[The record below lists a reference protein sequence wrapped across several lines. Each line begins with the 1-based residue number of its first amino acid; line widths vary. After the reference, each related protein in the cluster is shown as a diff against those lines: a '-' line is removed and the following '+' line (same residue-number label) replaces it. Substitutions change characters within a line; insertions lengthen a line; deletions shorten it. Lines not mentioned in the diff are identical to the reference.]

1 MLNQKMNPLI
11 RIFAYIFIFVA
22 YILFMNI
29 YAPLGISW
37 QDYHAQRIFNAVEF
51 LKLNGYLSFYGYTIW
66 HFCEDCLLDAPY
78 WKDKIYFSVNLL
90 KLLPYVII
98 NHFAGKEALF
108 FLGPLVDKSLIFL
121 CGTLISEL
129 LIKSTKSLTH
139 LPPFF
144 IGTACFAIFSL
155 APWTYQMI
163 IALWLEVYFLLFFLI
178 GMLAFSNNK
187 TIFGYIAFFIA
198 GFFHIQWGLLLAAYY
213 CLFLAIKYLFIDEVY
228 IKKYFPPFHGSQ
240 KYRIRIIFSLILP
253 VMILLFIRAF
263 AQQYI
268 DPGLGS
274 SLVFRIGISGNDI
287 HNGGLLGALQFLG
300 GFRLTQCF
308 QGLGMNFLSGDLYMK
323 IAVFN
328 CLLSGAGMGV
338 ISIISTFGIYLLVKH
353 SKLGKQIFLP
363 LLFALM
369 FMISFLQQS
378 LSVHL
383 MGYSFIFSAIFSSG
397 IVMLMI
403 SIQNRLSSPILGLVF
418 SIPCIVGVLILSLR
432 VSMIAPLG

>member
-1 MLNQKMNPLI
+1 MNLPF
-11 RIFAYIFIFVA
+11 RIFTYILIFSA

-37 QDYHAQRIFNAVEF
+37 QDYHAQRISNSVEF
-51 LKLNGYLSFYGYTIW
+51 LKLNGYLSFYGYSIW
-66 HFCEDCLLDAPY
+66 DDC
-78 WKDKIYFSVNLL
+78 KDCALNASLWQEKIYFSTHAINLF
-90 KLLPYVII
+90 PYLII
-98 NHFAGKEALF
+98 NHFGGKEALL

-129 LIKSTKSLTH
+129 IIKSTKSLTKISP
-139 LPPFF
+139 LI
-144 IGTACFAIFSL
+144 IGTASFALFSF

-163 IALWLEVYFLLFFLI
+163 IALWLEVYFLVFFLI
-178 GMLAFSNNK
+178 GMLAFLNNK
-187 TIFGYIAFFIA
+187 TAFGYLAFFIA
-198 GFFHIQWGLLLAAYY
+198 SFFHIQWGVLLAAYY
-213 CLFLAIKYLFIDEVY
+213 CLFLAIKYLFIKDANIE
-228 IKKYFPPFHGSQ
+228 KYFPPFHGSY
-240 KYRIRIIFSLILP
+240 KHRIKIAFSLILP
-253 VMILLFIRAF
+253 AMILLFIRVY

-268 DPGLGS
+268 EPGVGS

-300 GFRLTQCF
+300 GFRLNQCF
-308 QGLGMNFLSGDLYMK
+308 QGPGMSFLSGDLYMK

-328 CLLSGAGMGV
+328 CLLSGAGMGI
-338 ISIISTFGIYLLVKH
+338 ISIISIFGVYQLVKH
-353 SKLGKQIFLP
+353 SMLGKQIFLP

-383 MGYSFIFSAIFSSG
+383 MGYSFIFSALFSSG

-403 SIQNRLSSPILGLVF
+403 SIQNRLYSPILGMIF
-418 SIPCIVGVLILSLR
+418 SIPCIVGALILCLR
-432 VSMIAPLG
+432 VSMLIGSS

>member
-1 MLNQKMNPLI
+1 MTLLF
-11 RIFAYIFIFVA
+11 RIFAYISIFVA
-22 YILFMNI
+22 YILFMNV
-29 YAPLGISW
+29 YAPQGISW

-51 LKLNGYLSFYGYTIW
+51 LKVNGYLSFYGYTIW
-66 HFCEDCLLDAPY
+66 DYCKDCSLDASL
-78 WKDKIYFSVNLL
+78 WQDKIYFSVNGL

-98 NHFAGKEALF
+98 NHFGGKDTLF
-108 FLGPLVDKSLIFL
+108 FLGPLVDKSFIFL

-129 LIKSTKSLTH
+129 VIKSTKSLTS
-139 LPPFF
+139 LSPFF

-155 APWTYQMI
+155 SPWTYQMI

-178 GMLAFSNNK
+178 GMVAFFNNK
-187 TIFGYIAFFIA
+187 TVFGYLAFFIA
-198 GFFHIQWGLLLAAYY
+198 GFSHIQWGVLLAAYY
-213 CLFLAIKYLFIDEVY
+213 CLFLAIKYLFIKEAY
-228 IKKYFPPFHGSQ
+228 IEKYFPPFHGSQ
-240 KYRIRIIFSLILP
+240 NYRIKIAFSLILP
-253 VMILLFIRAF
+253 VMTLLFIRVF

-268 DPGLGS
+268 EPGIGS
-274 SLVFRIGISGNDI
+274 SLVSRIGISGNDI

-328 CLLSGAGMGV
+328 CLLSGVGMGI
-338 ISIISTFGIYLLVKH
+338 ISIISIFGIYLLVKQ
-353 SKLGKQIFLP
+353 SMLGKQIFLP
-363 LLFALM
+363 LLFGLM

-383 MGYSFIFSAIFSSG
+383 MGYSFIFSALFASG

-403 SIQNRLSSPILGLVF
+403 SIQNRLSSQILGLIF
-418 SIPCIVGVLILSLR
+418 SIPCIVGILILCLR

>member
-1 MLNQKMNPLI
+1 MTLLF
-11 RIFAYIFIFVA
+11 RIFAYILIFVA

-37 QDYHAQRIFNAVEF
+37 QDYHAQRIFNAAEF
-51 LKLNGYLSFYGYTIW
+51 LKVNGYLSFYGYTIW
-66 HFCEDCLLDAPY
+66 DYCKECSLDASL
-78 WKDKIYFSVNLL
+78 WQDKIYFSLNGL
-90 KLLPYVII
+90 KLFPYLII
-98 NHFAGKEALF
+98 NHFGEKEALL
-108 FLGPLVDKSLIFL
+108 FLGPLVDKSYIFL

-129 LIKSTKSLTH
+129 VIKSTKSLTS
-139 LPPFF
+139 LSPFF
-144 IGTACFAIFSL
+144 IGAACFAIFSL

-163 IALWLEVYFLLFFLI
+163 TALWFEVYFLLFFLI

-187 TIFGYIAFFIA
+187 NVFGYLAFFMA
-198 GFFHIQWGLLLAAYY
+198 GFSHIQWGVLLAAYY
-213 CLFLAIKYLFIDEVY
+213 CLFIFIKYLFIKEAY
-228 IKKYFPPFHGSQ
+228 IEKYFPPFHGSQ
-240 KYRIRIIFSLILP
+240 KYRLKIVYSLILP
-253 VMILLFIRAF
+253 IMILLFIRVF

-268 DPGLGS
+268 EPGTGS
-274 SLVFRIGISGNDI
+274 SLVSRIGISGNDI

-308 QGLGMNFLSGDLYMK
+308 QGSGMSFLSGDLYTK

-328 CLLSGAGMGV
+328 CLLSGVGMGI
-338 ISIISTFGIYLLVKH
+338 ISIISFFGVYLMVKH
-353 SKLGKQIFLP
+353 SMLGKQIFLP
-363 LLFALM
+363 LLFAFM

-383 MGYSFIFSAIFSSG
+383 MGYSFIFSALFSSG

-432 VSMIAPLG
+432 VSMIAPLS